1 MQSARLETAAL
12 IKPSHTS
19 RYADLPG
26 WTHKESPR
34 RAACRT
40 GTGTMATRQQ
50 ISQPAPA
57 LGHSKPQP
65 LGWHTRTSRQR
76 RLSMGTCASR
86 HTICELN
93 VDVDMFGESESGSVL
108 GVAHRHMQPVSCRDR
123 RVLAVSPEQGRS
135 LYPAT

>member
-1 MQSARLETAAL
+1 MSHWYRDNGHTAA
-12 IKPSHTS
+12 
-19 RYADLPG
+19 DLAA
-26 WTHKESPR
+26 
-34 RAACRT
+34 RARARALEAP
-40 GTGTMATRQQ
+40 ATR
-50 ISQPAPA
+50 
-57 LGHSKPQP
+57 
-65 LGWHTRTSRQR
+65 WHTRTSRQR